1 MSRLQSRE
9 TTMVQVTAETKMTAM
24 TRGDNRS
31 RRVLGRIA
39 LTATAA
45 LAALAI
51 GGAVVAQQKVTIA
64 TVVKISGIPWFTR
77 MEAGVKAYNDQHAN
91 VTATQYGPAT
101 ADAAQQ
107 LKIIDDLVARKV
119 TALAVVPMDPAVIEG
134 ALKRALDRGIVV
146 VTHEADNQKNT
157 QADVEAFDNG
167 AYGAALNERLAQCM
181 GQSGKWTSFVG
192 SLGSQTHLQW
202 VDGGTKNA
210 TKHAGMQLVDAK
222 NESFDDANKAYEKAK
237 EILRKH
243 ADIKGFQ
250 GSAANDVIGI
260 GRAVEEAGLAGKVC
274 VVGTGLPN
282 ASAKLIDSGAITAI
296 GFWDP
301 RDAALAMNRVAEL
314 LISRKDVTDGMDL
327 GVKGY
332 EKVSVKKGPGRGVL
346 IYGNAMVIADKSTY
360 KDYDF

>member
-1 MSRLQSRE
+1 MRINETQAAGTRE
-9 TTMVQVTAETKMTAM
+9 TGARETGARETGA
-24 TRGDNRS
+24 TV
-31 RRVLGRIA
+31 RRL
-39 LTATAA
+39 LA
-45 LAALAI
+45 LA
-51 GGAVVAQQKVTIA
+51 VAAAAMAGVAATVHAQAKTTIA
-64 TVVKISGIPWFTR
+64 TVVKISGIPWFSR
-77 MEAGVKAYNDQHAN
+77 METGVKEFQAKHPEL
-91 VTATQYGPAT
+91 TATQYGPAT
-101 ADAAQQ
+101 GDAAQQ

-157 QADVEAFDNG
+157 MADIEPFDNV
-167 AYGAALNERLAQCM
+167 AYGAALNARLADCM
-181 GQSGKWTSFVG
+181 GGQGKWTSFVG

-202 VDGGTKNA
+202 VAGGEQNA
-210 TKHAGMQLVDAK
+210 KQKAGMQLVDAK

-243 ADIKGFQ
+243 PDIKGFQ

-282 ASAKLIDSGAITAI
+282 ASARLIDSGAITAI

-301 RDAALAMNRVAEL
+301 RDAALAMNRVATL
-314 LISRKDVTDGMDL
+314 LIQKQPVTDGMDL

-332 EKVSVKKGPGRGVL
+332 EKVSVKKGAGKGVL